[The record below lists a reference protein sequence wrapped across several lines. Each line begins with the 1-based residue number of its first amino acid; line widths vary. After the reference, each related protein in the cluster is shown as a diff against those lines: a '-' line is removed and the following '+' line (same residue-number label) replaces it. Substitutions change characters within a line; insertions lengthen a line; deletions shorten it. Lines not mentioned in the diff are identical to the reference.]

1 MDFAGL
7 LEAWADNER
16 KGDVEF
22 STILTDR
29 GSEPFNNSEEIFI
42 VVFGEYVFYWRHP
55 NKKPQPL
62 SVVGAL
68 SSKVDNPSSTSAP
81 KAARPS
87 PMPQNHPLTETHA
100 DTRSESS
107 LARNNFV

>member
-1 MDFAGL
+1 MVYSETHRVNELPMDFAGL

-42 VVFGEYVFYWRHP
+42 VVFGGYVFY
-55 NKKPQPL
+55 
-62 SVVGAL
+62 
-68 SSKVDNPSSTSAP
+68 
-81 KAARPS
+81 
-87 PMPQNHPLTETHA
+87 
-100 DTRSESS
+100 
-107 LARNNFV
+107 